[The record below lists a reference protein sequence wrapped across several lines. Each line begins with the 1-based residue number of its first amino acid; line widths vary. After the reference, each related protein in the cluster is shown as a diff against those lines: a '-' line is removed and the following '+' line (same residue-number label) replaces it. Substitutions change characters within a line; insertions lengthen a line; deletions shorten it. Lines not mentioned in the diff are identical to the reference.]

1 MDTKD
6 YLFTYFAI
14 VDKAAHSIPNYDKVI
29 FNDMSKNNQKF
40 AAIVNKY
47 QDTDWRKV
55 TEKIFMELLHEGVFT
70 GTVDDDGDIIISNV
84 TPLTYEIL
92 DQAKQPAFWDQLAKL
107 APQWQDGSPTKV
119 VVDCL

>member
-1 MDTKD
+1 METRD

-14 VDKAAHSIPNYDKVI
+14 IDKTARSIPSYDKVI

-47 QDTDWRKV
+47 DDLDWHKL
-55 TEKIFMELLHEGVFT
+55 TAKIIRELIQAGVFT

-92 DQAKQPAFWDQLAKL
+92 ERAQQGAFWNQLAAL
-107 APQWQDGSPTKV
+107 APQWQDESLTKV
-119 VVDCL
+119 VLDCL